1 MGRTQRILIGVV
13 VIGAVIIAA
22 IGFAGSY
29 AAVRELALR
38 KGFGAFANVFPIGID
53 AGIVVLLALDLLL
66 TWLRIPFPL
75 LRQTAWL
82 LTAATIAFNGA
93 AAWPDPLGVGMHG
106 IIPILFVVSVE
117 AARHAIGRVAD
128 ITADKHME
136 SVRLA
141 RWLLAPAATFRLWR
155 RMKLWELRSYDDV
168 IRLEQERLIY
178 QARLRA
184 RFGRAWR
191 RKAPVDA
198 LMPLRFTRYGIPLT
212 ETGPAGLAAAG
223 IELPPA
229 LERPALEP
237 ATHEETGGAVV
248 RQLRPEADLVPE
260 AIVPAQT
267 AAAAEAPARRVT
279 VTVPVPDVGPEP
291 EPKPEPEPEPELEPE
306 PEPEPEAPGSVAVPA
321 VEEPAPTNGSV
332 PQLTTV
338 DRYYR
343 VWDEYRLAHGLAI
356 TDDKQL
362 TDKVLSAH
370 LATLGMT
377 GRGGAPVSP
386 STLRRYLPAFR
397 IYAVWLDHLERAG
410 VAPDEY
416 LLAQLLTARGIV
428 AQYGAI
434 YTPGKLEPFVADF
447 PRRRAALAADQMLS
461 DA

>member
-1 MGRTQRILIGVV
+1 MEEAAQDTEQLGRTQRILIGVV
-13 VIGAVIIAA
+13 VIGAVVIAA

-155 RMKLWELRSYDDV
+155 RMKLWELRSYGDV

-223 IELPPA
+223 IELPA
-229 LERPALEP
+229 VLERPAIDLAMP
-237 ATHEETGGAVV
+237 EETGAPVV
-248 RQLRPEADLVPE
+248 RQLRPEPAPLPE
-260 AIVPAQT
+260 PTVPAQI
-267 AAAAEAPARRVT
+267 AAATEAPARRVT
-279 VTVPVPDVGPEP
+279 VTVPVPEVGPEP
-291 EPKPEPEPEPELEPE
+291 ESETEPA
-306 PEPEPEAPGSVAVPA
+306 APGPAPVPA
-321 VEEPAPTNGSV
+321 AEELAPADGSV

-343 VWDEYRLAHGLAI
+343 VWDEYRRAHGLAI

-397 IYAVWLDHLERAG
+397 IYAVWLDHLEREG

-447 PRRRAALAADQMLS
+447 PRRRAALAADQMLN